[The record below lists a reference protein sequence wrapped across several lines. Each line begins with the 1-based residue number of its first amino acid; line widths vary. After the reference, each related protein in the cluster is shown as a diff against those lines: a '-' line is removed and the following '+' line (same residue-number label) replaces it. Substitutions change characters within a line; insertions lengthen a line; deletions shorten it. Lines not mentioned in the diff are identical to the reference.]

1 MPTRNELTQLQSLPL
16 ELKVMRTQQRIR
28 EWVQYYGVDGV
39 YVSFSGGKDSTVLL
53 DMVRKLYPTV
63 KAVFINTG
71 LEYPENQQFVKDFDN
86 VEILRPAIGTGI
98 DCKNYSARQRTR
110 TEMKASL
117 TKRSMRRCFL
127 QTSKFR
133 ICVAT

>member
-53 DMVRKLYPTV
+53 DMAMKLYPTI

-71 LEYPENQQFVKDFDN
+71 LDETRHRR
-86 VEILRPAIGTGI
+86 VE
-98 DCKNYSARQRTR
+98 
-110 TEMKASL
+110 
-117 TKRSMRRCFL
+117 
-127 QTSKFR
+127 
-133 ICVAT
+133 

>member
-86 VEILRPAIGTGI
+86 VEILRPAMRFDEVIKTYGYPLISKEVSECVSQGRIALTG
-98 DCKNYSARQRTR
+98 NRYPYR
-110 TEMKASL
+110 
-117 TKRSMRRCFL
+117 L
-127 QTSKFR
+127 Q
-133 ICVAT
+133 

>member
-39 YVSFSGGKDSTVLL
+39 HVSFSGGKDSTVLL
-53 DMVRKLYPTV
+53 DMARKLYPTI

-71 LEYPENQQFVKDFDN
+71 LEYPENQQFVKSFDN
-86 VEILRPAIGTGI
+86 VEILRPAMRFDEVIKTYGYPAISKEVSECVYQGRMALTG
-98 DCKNYSARQRTR
+98 N
-110 TEMKASL
+110 
-117 TKRSMRRCFL
+117 
-127 QTSKFR
+127 
-133 ICVAT
+133 

>member
-53 DMVRKLYPTV
+53 DDELNKIYGDG
-63 KAVFINTG
+63 FIK
-71 LEYPENQQFVKDFDN
+71 Y
-86 VEILRPAIGTGI
+86 
-98 DCKNYSARQRTR
+98 
-110 TEMKASL
+110 
-117 TKRSMRRCFL
+117 
-127 QTSKFR
+127 
-133 ICVAT
+133 